1 MMFEP
6 GIKTVES
13 QLVVYKLMTGEYSKT
28 PEGLGELY
36 RWIGGS
42 DISPAGMP
50 QAVYLTMPE
59 TTPESEALWELWAPV
74 AGDIPE
80 REPDDRDIGVKRVP
94 TVRAA
99 SLMYQG
105 PYDGIG
111 PSYTRLWTWIA
122 ENGFVP
128 AGPPR
133 ELWYSDPAVTEPE
146 DYLTEIQMPIA

>member
-1 MMFEP
+1 VFEP
-6 GIKTVES
+6 SVKNVDA
-13 QLVVYKLMTGEYSKT
+13 LFVAYKLMTGEYSTT
-28 PEGLGELY
+28 PQGLGELY
-36 RWIGGS
+36 EWIGRSGMT
-42 DISPAGMP
+42 PAGMP

-59 TTPESEALWELWAPV
+59 TTPEEEALWELWAPV
-74 AGDIPE
+74 VGDTPE
-80 REPDDRDIGVKRVP
+80 REPDDNGLGIKLVP
-94 TVRAA
+94 ETKVA

-111 PSYTRLWTWIA
+111 PSYTRLFTWMT

-133 ELWYSDPAVTEPE
+133 ELWYSDPAVTEPK